1 MDIQEV
7 YNHLKENMPELVV
20 KQNEEM
26 FKHTTFKVGGKAD
39 IWIRVKTRDE
49 LIKILSYINEEK
61 IPYYI
66 MGNGSNI
73 LVKDNGFRGIM
84 LKIEFDDM
92 RIEEENSDRVIVK
105 VGAGVKLGMLANVL
119 QKKGIAGFEFAARNS
134 WNYRWSNIYEC
145 RGLWKGNSRSCKK
158 SNLY

>member
-61 IPYYI
+61 IPYSRHCCGCCRCRLCLYA
-66 MGNGSNI
+66 
-73 LVKDNGFRGIM
+73 L
-84 LKIEFDDM
+84 
-92 RIEEENSDRVIVK
+92 
-105 VGAGVKLGMLANVL
+105 AGYDCSPFSQQIRQSGH
-119 QKKGIAGFEFAARNS
+119 R
-134 WNYRWSNIYEC
+134 YRC
-145 RGLWKGNSRSCKK
+145 
-158 SNLY
+158 

>member
-49 LIKILSYINEEK
+49 LIKILSYINEKK

-73 LVKDNGFRGIM
+73 LVKDNGFRGIV
-84 LKIEFDDM
+84 LKIEFDD
-92 RIEEENSDRVIVK
+92 IKIEENSKGVIAK
-105 VGAGVKLGMLANVL
+105 VGAGVKLGMLANIL
-119 QKKGIAGFEFAARNS
+119 QKRGIAGFEFATRNS

-145 RGLWKGNSRSCKK
+145 RSLWKGNSRSCKR
-158 SNLY
+158 SNVY

>member
-73 LVKDNGFRGIM
+73 LVKDNGFRGIV
-84 LKIEFDDM
+84 LKIEFDD
-92 RIEEENSDRVIVK
+92 IKIEENSKGVIAK
-105 VGAGVKLGMLANVL
+105 VGAGVKLGMLANIL
-119 QKKGIAGFEFAARNS
+119 QKQGIAGFEFATRNS

-145 RGLWKGNSRSCKK
+145 WSLWKGNSRSCKR
-158 SNLY
+158 SNMY